1 MREAALNNYLRSAS
15 QVPKGTNEQWKF
27 HGDWV

>member
-15 QVPKGTNEQWKF
+15 QVPKGTKKQWDF
-27 HGDWV
+27 HGD